1 LADFSL
7 RRVSVFGST
16 GSIGCNT
23 IDLLRRQGG
32 AKTFDVVSLSGG
44 RNVALLAEQARELK
58 ADVAVTAYD
67 DCLNSL
73 RQALDGTG
81 INALAGGA
89 ALAEAAAMPTDWTMS
104 AIGGC
109 AGLEPG
115 LIALE
120 HGNILALA
128 NKESLVAAG
137 PLMKAAAKHSGATI
151 LPVDSEHSAI
161 FQALGSED
169 IGRVS
174 RMILTASGGPFRDW
188 SYDQLAAATP
198 EQALAHPNWD
208 MGDMISVDSAS
219 MFNKALE
226 MIEAKEFYGVAPD
239 VIEVIVH
246 PQSIVHSLVGFIDG
260 SLLAHMGT
268 PDMRFAIGY
277 ALNWPERRDLPVEP
291 LDLARLAQMDFQAPD
306 EARFPAL
313 RLARE
318 VMALGGL
325 AGAVFNAA
333 KETAYHAF
341 MARKIGFLEMA
352 DFVEAAL
359 ETALRDNDLKTD
371 TFDLDNVLAADKQ
384 ARLKTNE
391 AIALRRAS

>member
-1 LADFSL
+1 M

-23 IDLLRRQGG
+23 VDLLRRQGG
-32 AKTFDVVSLSGG
+32 AEAFDVVALSGG
-44 RNVALLAEQARELK
+44 RNVALLAEQARELR
-58 ADVAVTAYD
+58 AQVAVTAYD
-67 DCLNSL
+67 DCLNNL
-73 RQALDGTG
+73 RQALEGTE
-81 INALAGGA
+81 ITAMAGSGA
-89 ALAEAAAMPTDWTMS
+89 IAESAAMPTDWTMS

-137 PLMKAAAKHSGATI
+137 PLMLATAKRHGATI

-161 FQALGSED
+161 FQALGGED
-169 IGRVS
+169 INRVN

-188 SYDQLAAATP
+188 SFAQLAAATP
-198 EQALAHPNWD
+198 EQAMAHPNWD

-226 MIEAKEFYGVAPD
+226 MIEAKEFYGVSPD
-239 VIEVIVH
+239 VIEVIIH
-246 PQSIVHSLVGFIDG
+246 PQSIIHSLVGFIDG

-277 ALNWPERRDLPVEP
+277 ALNWPERRDLPVQP
-291 LDLARLAQMDFQAPD
+291 LDLAQMSRLDFEAPD
-306 EARFPAL
+306 ENRFPAL

-341 MARKIGFLEMA
+341 MARRIGFLDMA
-352 DFVEAAL
+352 NYVETAL
-359 ETALRDNDLKTD
+359 ETARRDHDLKTD

-391 AIALRRAS
+391 AIALRQVS